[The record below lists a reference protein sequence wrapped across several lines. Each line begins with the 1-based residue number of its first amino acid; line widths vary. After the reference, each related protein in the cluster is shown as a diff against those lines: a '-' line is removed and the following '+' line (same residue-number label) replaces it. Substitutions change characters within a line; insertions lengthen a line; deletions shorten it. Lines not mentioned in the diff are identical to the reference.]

1 MDISLHYLLISDCL
15 KGGNMRKAEIWVSL
29 AFAFLG
35 VIVIADSI
43 RLGFMWGSA
52 GPASGFFPFYLGVGL
67 AISSLFVFFNAFTQ
81 FRRDGAGKPLMPP
94 GAIKPILW
102 VLIPSVSMV
111 VITEF
116 VGLHIA
122 AALFLAFYMR
132 VVGKIG
138 WATTLLVGI
147 ISPLSLYIVFDKL
160 FLIPLPQ
167 GLWGAY
173 LLRF

>member
-1 MDISLHYLLISDCL
+1 
-15 KGGNMRKAEIWVSL
+15 MRKAEIWVSL

-43 RLGFMWGSA
+43 RLGFMWGMA
-52 GPASGFFPFYLGVGL
+52 GPESGFFPFYLGVGVVV
-67 AISSLFVFFNAFTQ
+67 SSLFVFYSAFT
-81 FRRDGAGKPLMPP
+81 RYKKEGAGKPLMPP
-94 GAIKPILW
+94 GAIRPILW
-102 VLIPSVSMV
+102 VLIPSLSMI
-111 VITEF
+111 VITEL

-132 VVGKIG
+132 VVGKIR
-138 WATTLLVGI
+138 WTTTLMVGI
-147 ISPLSLYIVFDKL
+147 LSPLSLYIIFDKL

>member
-1 MDISLHYLLISDCL
+1 
-15 KGGNMRKAEIWVSL
+15 MRKSEIWVSL
-29 AFAFLG
+29 AFVFLG
-35 VIVIADSI
+35 IIVIVDSI

-52 GPASGFFPFYLGVGL
+52 GPAAGFFPFYLGVGVV
-67 AISSLFVFFNAFTQ
+67 ISSLFVFYSAFT
-81 FRRDGAGKPLMPP
+81 RYRKEGAGKPLMPP

-102 VLIPSVSMV
+102 VLIPSLAMV
-111 VITEF
+111 LITEL

-138 WATTLLVGI
+138 WVTTFLVGI
-147 ISPLSLYIVFDKL
+147 ISPLSLYITFDKL

>member
-1 MDISLHYLLISDCL
+1 
-15 KGGNMRKAEIWVSL
+15 MRRAEIWVSL
-29 AFAFLG
+29 AFALLG

-43 RLGFMWGSA
+43 RLGFMWGMS
-52 GPASGFFPFYLGVGL
+52 GPESGFFPFYLGAGVV
-67 AISSLFVFFNAFTQ
+67 ISSVVVFFNAFT
-81 FRRDGAGKPLMPP
+81 RYRKEGAGKPLMPP
-94 GAIKPILW
+94 GALKPILW
-102 VLIPSVSMV
+102 VLIPSAAMV
-111 VITEF
+111 AITEL

-122 AALFLAFYMR
+122 AALFLSFYMR

-147 ISPLSLYIVFDKL
+147 ISPLLLYVTFDKL

-167 GLWGAY
+167 GLWGRY

>member
-1 MDISLHYLLISDCL
+1 
-15 KGGNMRKAEIWVSL
+15 MRKAEIWVSL
-29 AFAFLG
+29 AFASLG

-43 RLGFMWGSA
+43 RLGFMWGMT
-52 GPASGFFPFYLGVGL
+52 GPESGFFPFYLGVGVT
-67 AISSLFVFFNAFTQ
+67 ISSVIVFLKAVTQ
-81 FRRDGAGKPLMPP
+81 YKKDGAGKPLMPP

-102 VLIPSVSMV
+102 VLIPSTAMV
-111 VITEF
+111 VITEV

-132 VVGKIG
+132 VIGKIG
-138 WATTLLVGI
+138 WITTLLVGI
-147 ISPLSLYIVFDKL
+147 VAPLSLYIIFDKL

-167 GLWGAY
+167 GLWGGY

>member
-1 MDISLHYLLISDCL
+1 
-15 KGGNMRKAEIWVSL
+15 MRRAEIWVSV
-29 AFAFLG
+29 AFALLG

-43 RLGFMWGSA
+43 RLGFMWGMS
-52 GPASGFFPFYLGVGL
+52 GPESGFFPFYLGVGVV
-67 AISSLFVFFNAFTQ
+67 ISSMIVFFNAFTQ
-81 FRRDGAGKPLMPP
+81 YKKKGAGKPLMPP
-94 GAIKPILW
+94 GALKPILW
-102 VLIPSVSMV
+102 VLIPSTAMV

-138 WATTLLVGI
+138 WVTTLLVGI
-147 ISPLSLYIVFDKL
+147 ISPLSLYVTFDKL

-167 GLWGAY
+167 GLWGGY

>member
-1 MDISLHYLLISDCL
+1 
-15 KGGNMRKAEIWVSL
+15 MRKAEIWVSL
-29 AFAFLG
+29 AFVFLG

-43 RLGFMWGSA
+43 RLGFMWGMS
-52 GPASGFFPFYLGVGL
+52 GPESGFFPFYLGVGVV
-67 AISSLFVFFNAFTQ
+67 ISSAIVFSNAFTLYKKE
-81 FRRDGAGKPLMPP
+81 GAGKPLMPP

-102 VLIPSVSMV
+102 VLIPSAAMV
-111 VITEF
+111 AITEL

-138 WATTLLVGI
+138 WTTTLLVGI
-147 ISPLSLYIVFDKL
+147 ISPLLLYVIFDKL

-167 GLWGAY
+167 GLWGGY

>member
-1 MDISLHYLLISDCL
+1 MEISLHYLLIQAYL
-15 KGGNMRKAEIWVSL
+15 KGGSMRRAEIWVSV
-29 AFAFLG
+29 AFALLG

-43 RLGFMWGSA
+43 RLGFMWGMS
-52 GPASGFFPFYLGVGL
+52 GPESGFFPFYLGVGVV
-67 AISSLFVFFNAFTQ
+67 ISSLFVFFNAFT
-81 FRRDGAGKPLMPP
+81 RYRKEGAGKPLMPP
-94 GAIKPILW
+94 GALKPILW
-102 VLIPSVSMV
+102 VLIPSTGMV
-111 VITEF
+111 VITEL

-138 WATTLLVGI
+138 WTTTLLVGI
-147 ISPLSLYIVFDKL
+147 ISPLLLYVTFDKL

-167 GLWGAY
+167 GLWGGY

>member
-1 MDISLHYLLISDCL
+1 
-15 KGGNMRKAEIWVSL
+15 
-29 AFAFLG
+29 
-35 VIVIADSI
+35 
-43 RLGFMWGSA
+43 
-52 GPASGFFPFYLGVGL
+52 
-67 AISSLFVFFNAFTQ
+67 
-81 FRRDGAGKPLMPP
+81 
-94 GAIKPILW
+94 
-102 VLIPSVSMV
+102 MV

-138 WATTLLVGI
+138 WTTTILVGI
-147 ISPLSLYIVFDKL
+147 ISPLSLYFTFDKL